1 MTADTAIVWMTER
14 KKCFLHLIL
23 FIVFPWMITQL
34 ARNPERL
41 NGLLTSI
48 FIAAAS

>member
-1 MTADTAIVWMTER
+1 
-14 KKCFLHLIL
+14 
-23 FIVFPWMITQL
+23 MITQL